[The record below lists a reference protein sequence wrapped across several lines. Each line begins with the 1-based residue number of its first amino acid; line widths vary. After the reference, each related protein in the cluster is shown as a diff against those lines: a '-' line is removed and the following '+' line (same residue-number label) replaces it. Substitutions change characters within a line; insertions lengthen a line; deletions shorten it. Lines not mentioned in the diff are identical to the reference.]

1 MSGKFSI
8 VLIFVLMLTGNI
20 HLQQEYE
27 NENERN
33 DQETDED
40 LDETTTEKTKFP
52 RIKGVFDHD
61 QINKDENLLFLK
73 TYNQTKA
80 TISVFYSFKS
90 KSGRKNLFFKT

>member
-40 LDETTTEKTKFP
+40 LDETFSMKWYFNFHLKRCIQFHYSG
-52 RIKGVFDHD
+52 IGGNANNFDTCED
-61 QINKDENLLFLK
+61 CFQRCYLVKKSSFIN
-73 TYNQTKA
+73 
-80 TISVFYSFKS
+80 
-90 KSGRKNLFFKT
+90 